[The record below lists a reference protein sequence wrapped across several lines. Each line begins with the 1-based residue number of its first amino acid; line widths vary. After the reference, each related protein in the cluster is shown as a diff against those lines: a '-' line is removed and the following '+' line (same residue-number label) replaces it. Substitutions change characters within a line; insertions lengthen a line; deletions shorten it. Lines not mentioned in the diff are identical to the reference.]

1 MPASSRILSLQITNV
16 DYKRKDPVFWIEVR
30 VKQFVSLCQEQR
42 TNKPPQKKTNLT
54 KYRLKYK
61 RIPRYYSELQK
72 LYSHLESTLD
82 DVLIPA
88 LPACPCPRFDKEG
101 QLVGKH
107 WWLTIKLPQES
118 GYTRE
123 DEETGLLENEIQTW
137 LDRIAN
143 HDRAKTSEGLREF
156 VESEVGVSISGIA
169 IE

>member
-1 MPASSRILSLQITNV
+1 M
-16 DYKRKDPVFWIEVR
+16 K
-30 VKQFVSLCQEQR
+30 
-42 TNKPPQKKTNLT
+42 
-54 KYRLKYK
+54 
-61 RIPRYYSELQK
+61 
-72 LYSHLESTLD
+72 STLD

-88 LPACPCPRFDKEG
+88 LPTCPCPRFDKEG
-101 QLVGKH
+101 QLVGRQ

-123 DEETGLLENEIQTW
+123 DEETGLLEYKIQTW